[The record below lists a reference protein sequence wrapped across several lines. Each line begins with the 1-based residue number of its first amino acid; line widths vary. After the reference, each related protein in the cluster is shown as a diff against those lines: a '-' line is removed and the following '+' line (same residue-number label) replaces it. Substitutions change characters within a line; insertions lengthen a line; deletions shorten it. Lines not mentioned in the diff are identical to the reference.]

1 MLKKKTS
8 LVFLKCADIYAWVPK
23 HKWVPSKWL
32 KAKYI
37 FFYVSFLCQL
47 LIEKWCVKLMWH
59 SGKHTKKNV
68 KDCNDCRTS
77 MHLKSGRCK
86 KNLSL
91 VSHVARSNGI
101 TQKMWL
107 IMLHWKCAT
116 PQCETCTLNYDILF
130 RKVIFL
136 FKKLLNSQIL
146 SWFQLG

>member
-8 LVFLKCADIYAWVPK
+8 IVFLKCADIYAWVPK
-23 HKWVPSKWL
+23 LHLSDWRL
-32 KAKYI
+32 NII

-47 LIEKWCVKLMWH
+47 LIEKWGVKLIWH
-59 SGKHTKKNV
+59 SGKHAEKNL

-101 TQKMWL
+101 IEKMWL

-136 FKKLLNSQIL
+136 FKKWLNSQIL